1 MFELQE
7 KEPYKFNAFVNGFF
21 VGNLIQR
28 TPDLM
33 LCVGLGEHPR
43 TQKTTEIKSMVQF
56 FKKELEL
63 KKDE

>member
-7 KEPYKFNAFVNGFF
+7 KEPYKFNVFVNGTF
-21 VGNLIQR
+21 VGNLTQS

-33 LCVGLGEHPR
+33 ICVGLGEHPR

>member
-7 KEPYKFNAFVNGFF
+7 KEPYKFNAFVNGVF

-33 LCVGLGEHPR
+33 FCIGLGEHPR
-43 TQKTTEIKSMVQF
+43 TKKTTKIKSMVRF
-56 FKKELEL
+56 FKKELEI
-63 KKDE
+63 KKR

>member
-7 KEPYKFNAFVNGFF
+7 KEPYKFNAFVNGVF

-33 LCVGLGEHPR
+33 LCVGLGEHPC
-43 TQKTTEIKSMVQF
+43 TKKTTEIKTMVRF
-56 FKKELEL
+56 FKKELEI